1 MASIKLKGDTSG
13 EITIQAPSVAGTNTI
28 NLQASSGTLATTAQA
43 SIGTKNLIIN
53 GDMKIAQR
61 GTSATGINASG
72 YYTVD
77 RVSTSYSSPSG
88 VWTQTQDTDVPTEQ
102 GFGNSL
108 KMQCTTASAVGTNE
122 RLALAYRFEGQ
133 MLQHIKKGTASAESL
148 TLSFWVK
155 SNKTGTYI
163 ANLYDVDNTRSIS
176 KAYTISLADTWE
188 KKIITFAGDTSGA
201 LDNDNNQSLMLF
213 FGLAVGTFET
223 SGTLQTSWGSNVAT
237 DRFVGQVDLQD
248 STSNYINI
256 TGVQLEVGTEATPFE
271 VRPYDMELQRCLR
284 YCYQQTFT
292 DNYENIVA
300 VACYGASSSYGV
312 FRYPVIMRTSPTFSF
327 GGAIGE
333 YGVFHSGAGRNLTS
347 FSPNEVS
354 ASTMQ
359 LGCMVASG
367 FTGGHAGWC
376 RLYNAA
382 VDGSQ
387 YIRFD
392 AEL

>member
-102 GFGNSL
+102 GFSNSL

-163 ANLYDVDNTRSIS
+163 ANLYDADNSRSIS
-176 KAYTISLADTWE
+176 KAYTISSANTWE
-188 KKIITFAGDTSGA
+188 NKIITFAGDTSGA
-201 LDNDNNQSLMLF
+201 LDNDNNQSMMLF

-237 DRFVGQVDLQD
+237 NRFVGQVDLQD

-271 VRPYDMELQRCLR
+271 VRPYDMELLRCMR
-284 YCYQQTFT
+284 YFI
-292 DNYENIVA
+292 NYGTSNIHGCVYA
-300 VACYGASSSYGV
+300 GSNQSLADIFFRVEMRSAPSATYTAGIAGTVFQVQDYRKGYVYRASSADTY
-312 FRYPVIMRTSPTFSF
+312 
-327 GGAIGE
+327 
-333 YGVFHSGAGRNLTS
+333 LTS
-347 FSPNEVS
+347 LTLS
-354 ASTMQ
+354 
-359 LGCMVASG
+359 
-367 FTGGHAGWC
+367 
-376 RLYNAA
+376 
-382 VDGSQ
+382 
-387 YIRFD
+387 

>member
-1 MASIKLKGDTSG
+1 MGGYIMSSTINADTTNGVVVTSDTSG
-13 EITIQAPSVAGTNTI
+13 EIE
-28 NLQASSGTLATTAQA
+28 LQSNGVTKAKITSSGLQNASGGAITSQA
-43 SIGTKNLIIN
+43 GKNLIIN
-53 GDMKIAQR
+53 GNMQIAQR
-61 GTSATGINASG
+61 GTSATGINSGG

-77 RVSTSYSSPSG
+77 RISTSYFNPSA
-88 VWTQTQDTDVPTEQ
+88 VWTQTQDTDVPTGQ
-102 GFGNSL
+102 GFSNSL

-122 RLALAYRFEGQ
+122 RLAFAHRFEGQ
-133 MLQHIKKGTASAESL
+133 MLQHIMKGTASAESL

-256 TGVQLEVGTEATPFE
+256 TGVQLEVGTVATPFE
-271 VRPYDMELQRCLR
+271 HIPYDMELGRCNR
-284 YCYQQTFT
+284 YFFNFAGTLHGG
-292 DNYENIVA
+292 NYSTNGFVT
-300 VACYGASSSYGV
+300 GV
-312 FRYPVIMRTSPTFSF
+312 FPTPMRVAPTITYTGARTPLVGTGFGYTKPEFFS
-327 GGAIGE
+327 GYMGANP
-333 YGVFHSGAGRNLTS
+333 YVANL
-347 FSPNEVS
+347 E
-354 ASTMQ
+354 A
-359 LGCMVASG
+359 
-367 FTGGHAGWC
+367 
-376 RLYNAA
+376 
-382 VDGSQ
+382 
-387 YIRFD
+387 D